1 MFQEEPSRRDT
12 TDPAGR
18 TAQTDDAW
26 VRLRAPVVNFTQP
39 DYPFPCFESGWDET
53 LKITKMGPVALACLG
68 SLVAGAQTAPP
79 AATAPAP
86 PPQAAAPSDVE
97 KLNLAAR
104 QLSGKLNRIES
115 GNALAQRE
123 GFQALEA
130 EYADNDMAL
139 GLIRTTL
146 AQQVLPQLG
155 DYAGAHRY
163 ADLVDGPPKNSSPSS
178 SGLDGYSAIGAL
190 QAIADAAGT
199 RQVVMINE
207 AHHVPQHR
215 AFTLQ
220 LLAALRRKGFTYF
233 AAETLHP
240 DPGLAQRGYPTP
252 ETGSYIQEPLYG
264 DLVRT
269 ALRLGYKVVP
279 YEMESGLQPG
289 RGIEPRER
297 EQARHLVERIFQ
309 KDPKAKVLVHAGY
322 SHILK
327 SAASPGSQWM
337 AAYLKESTG
346 IDPFTVNQV
355 WMTEHSSPEFEHPL
369 YRWAVERGMVAEPV
383 VLKSATGAFW
393 SPSPGIDVAVFHP
406 RSRSE
411 NGRPTWLRMG
421 GLRSPLPLAAGIC
434 FPAPRCLVQA
444 RPVNEGKDAVP
455 IDQTVVEAGKPA
467 PALMLPDG
475 EFVVHV
481 EDAQGKL
488 ISEQREKVP
497 RPPA

>member
-1 MFQEEPSRRDT
+1 M
-12 TDPAGR
+12 
-18 TAQTDDAW
+18 
-26 VRLRAPVVNFTQP
+26 
-39 DYPFPCFESGWDET
+39 
-53 LKITKMGPVALACLG
+53 KITRFGPVAIACLAG
-68 SLVAGAQTAPP
+68 LVAGAQTAPP

-86 PPQAAAPSDVE
+86 PPPAAAQSDVE
-97 KLNLAAR
+97 RFNLTAR
-104 QLSGKLNRIES
+104 QLSGKLHRALS
-115 GNALAQRE
+115 GNALAQMQ
-123 GFQALEA
+123 GLQALEA
-130 EYADNDMAL
+130 EYAGDDRAL
-139 GLIRTTL
+139 EVIRTRL
-146 AQQVLPQLG
+146 AQLVLPRLG
-155 DYAGAHRY
+155 DYAGAQRY
-163 ADLVDGPPKNSSPSS
+163 ADLVDGPPKNGSPSSS
-178 SGLDGYSAIGAL
+178 SGLDGYSPTGAL

-233 AAETLHP
+233 AAETLSP

-252 ETGSYIQEPLYG
+252 ETGAYIQEPLYG

-279 YEMESGLQPG
+279 YEVDADFQTG

-297 EQARHLVERIFQ
+297 EQAKHLVERIFQ

-322 SHILK
+322 AHILK

-337 AAYLKESTG
+337 AAYFKESTG
-346 IDPFTVNQV
+346 IDPLTVSQV
-355 WMTEHSSPEFEHPL
+355 GMTEHSAPEFEHPL

-393 SPSPGIDVAVFHP
+393 SSSPGIDIAVFHP
-406 RSRSE
+406 RSRYE

-421 GLRSPLPLAAGIC
+421 GLRTPLPLGDGIC
-434 FPAPRCLVQA
+434 SQAPRCLVKA
-444 RPVNEGKDAVP
+444 RPVQEGTDAVP
-455 IDQTVVEAGKPA
+455 IDQIVAEAGKPA
-467 PALMLPDG
+467 PALLLPEG
-475 EFVVHV
+475 EFIVRV

-488 ISEQREKVP
+488 ISERKEKVP

>member
-1 MFQEEPSRRDT
+1 
-12 TDPAGR
+12 
-18 TAQTDDAW
+18 
-26 VRLRAPVVNFTQP
+26 
-39 DYPFPCFESGWDET
+39 
-53 LKITKMGPVALACLG
+53 LKITKMAPVALACLG
-68 SLVAGAQTAPP
+68 GLVAGAQTAPP

-86 PPQAAAPSDVE
+86 PPAAAQSDVE
-97 KLNLAAR
+97 RFNLTAR
-104 QLSGKLNRIES
+104 QLSGKLNRAMS
-115 GNALAQRE
+115 GNALAQMQ
-123 GFQALEA
+123 GLQALEA
-130 EYADNDMAL
+130 EYAGDDRAL
-139 GLIRTTL
+139 EVIRTRL
-146 AQQVLPQLG
+146 AQLVLPRLG
-155 DYAGAHRY
+155 DYAGAQRY
-163 ADLVDGPPKNSSPSS
+163 ADLVDGPPKNGSPSSS
-178 SGLDGYSAIGAL
+178 SGLDGYRPTGAL

-233 AAETLHP
+233 AAETLSP

-252 ETGSYIQEPLYG
+252 ETGAYIQEPLYG

-297 EQARHLVERIFQ
+297 EQAQHLVERIFQ

-322 SHILK
+322 SHIGK
-327 SAASPGSQWM
+327 AASGPGSTWM
-337 AAYLKESTG
+337 AAYFKESTG
-346 IDPFTVNQV
+346 IDPLTVNQV
-355 WMTEHSSPEFEHPL
+355 WMTENSAPEFEHPL
-369 YRWAVERGMVAEPV
+369 YRWAVEHGMVAAEPV

-393 SPSPGIDVAVFHP
+393 SPAPGIDMVVFHP
-406 RSRSE
+406 RSRYE

-421 GLRSPLPLAAGIC
+421 GLRSPLPLAAGTC
-434 FPAPRCLVQA
+434 FLAPRCLVQA

-455 IDQTVVEAGKPA
+455 IDEILVEAGKPA
-467 PALMLPDG
+467 PALMLPEG
-475 EFVVHV
+475 EFVVRV

-488 ISEQREKVP
+488 ISEQKETVP